1 MLRVL
6 VFLLLCPFATR
17 ETGTSPLWIVPVVP
31 LGNLSSSL
39 QPRDESPDSNGF
51 TVCTYNGEADPCT
64 YASDGEFVNGPSS
77 CHLLIRPQQSPIPLP
92 PDPHCPPTNKVNG
105 KLQAKGGIA
114 GIITCTYP
122 GDPIFFK
129 DTNDTCSYPP
139 PEHNLLGGPP
149 DKCPSTLGPTPLPD
163 PGPGCPF
170 TNNSGEKLAADTGD
184 EQGVITCTYTNEV
197 DPCLYVDA
205 KLIRG
210 PSNCPP
216 LTPDP
221 GISAGIAAVAIQDD
235 TPSRNSSIVN
245 DNIGDKKMGA
255 TQPILI
261 ALLVVNG
268 VTAFVILTIAGIS
281 GTIRTFAVETRRDHF
296 VIVTRTQVTVPV
308 YVEHN
313 IQLYSDNP
321 PSGTGP
327 FGSDSFTCLMSNQ
340 VDSGFAWAFWEC
352 GENSIHY
359 PPDGGQIAAL
369 GECATTSS
377 ATTSCHLE

>member
-17 ETGTSPLWIVPVVP
+17 ETGASPLWIVPVVP

-39 QPRDESPDSNGF
+39 QPRDESPVCPFTNNNGGEMLTDEDSDGF

-114 GIITCTYP
+114 GTITCTYP
-122 GDPIFFK
+122 GDPIFFQ
-129 DTNDTCSYPP
+129 DTNDTCIYPP

-163 PGPGCPF
+163 PGPGCPI

-197 DPCLYVDA
+197 DTCLYV
-205 KLIRG
+205 LIRG

-221 GISAGIAAVAIQDD
+221 GISSGIAAVAIEDD
-235 TPSRNSSIVN
+235 TPSANSSIAN
-245 DNIGDKKMGA
+245 HNIGDKKMGA
-255 TQPILI
+255 TRPILV
-261 ALLVVNG
+261 ALLVVNS
-268 VTAFVILTIAGIS
+268 VTVIVMLTIVGMWVVDCRAAGRWRIQ
-281 GTIRTFAVETRRDHF
+281 DH
-296 VIVTRTQVTVPV
+296 RV
-308 YVEHN
+308 YVRASHP
-313 IQLYSDNP
+313 L
-321 PSGTGP
+321 
-327 FGSDSFTCLMSNQ
+327 
-340 VDSGFAWAFWEC
+340 
-352 GENSIHY
+352 
-359 PPDGGQIAAL
+359 
-369 GECATTSS
+369 
-377 ATTSCHLE
+377 